1 MGIEPPS
8 PHRQVDKSTSRQVD
22 NVDNDRQGTHVV
34 TINLESTTS
43 TMVDKELTTHRQF
56 TVDNWSTMV
65 DKVDK
70 LSTRSTRSTNRAQ
83 PCAAVAASTPAP
95 SLRGLLR
102 HHEEGLQHSR
112 LNLRAHAEQ

>member
-8 PHRQVDKSTSRQVD
+8 PHIQVDTSRQVDKSTSRQVD

-43 TMVDKELTTHRQF
+43 TMVDKELTTHRQL

-83 PCAAVAASTPAP
+83 VLLFLRQLPTKRNGRLGRAP
-95 SLRGLLR
+95 TLIP
-102 HHEEGLQHSR
+102 SR
-112 LNLRAHAEQ
+112 T

>member
-8 PHRQVDKSTSRQVD
+8 PHIQVDTSRQVDKSTSRQVD

-43 TMVDKELTTHRQF
+43 TMVDKELTTHRQL

-70 LSTRSTRSTNRAQ
+70 LSTRIKFDKVDKQGSREF
-83 PCAAVAASTPAP
+83 ASPGDIQ
-95 SLRGLLR
+95 S
-102 HHEEGLQHSR
+102 
-112 LNLRAHAEQ
+112 

>member
-1 MGIEPPS
+1 MGIEPPL
-8 PHRQVDKSTSRQVD
+8 PHIQVDTSRQVDKSTSRQVD
-22 NVDNDRQGTHVV
+22 NVDNDRQGTHMV

-43 TMVDKELTTHRQF
+43 TMVDKELTTHRQL

-83 PCAAVAASTPAP
+83 GSVREEPPIRTIGKPAA
-95 SLRGLLR
+95 R
-102 HHEEGLQHSR
+102 
-112 LNLRAHAEQ
+112 